1 MPTLAQLSANAAA
14 TMQQEKP
21 IRIGKLS
28 FYPGQLVVVGSRP
41 AMGRTTY
48 LLYLLQQIMEQQP
61 EAGALFFSNEEAAE
75 KVFQKLVCQVSGVRY
90 SELGTTMPDFLS
102 DNSTL
107 NSRNVWIEFANQSLE
122 TTIAQLDKKIEEHAI
137 KYLFIDKLQELDI
150 PSFAGENSPDIT
162 SVIVQLK
169 QLAIKHQLVVFC
181 TCSLTRETEFRE
193 GKMPMFCDLGYSDAI
208 EDVSDIVLLLH
219 RPYFYGISEDENGN
233 DLTYVAEM
241 FVPKNRNGFTGI
253 IRYWFDDR
261 IAQFSTYTGK
271 ITD

>member
-48 LLYLLQQIMEQQP
+48 LLYLLQQIMEQRP
-61 EAGALFFSNEEAAE
+61 EAGALFVSNEEAAE
-75 KVFQKLVCQVSGVRY
+75 KVFQKLGQVSGVRY
-90 SELGTTMPDFLS
+90 SELGAKMAYFLEN
-102 DNSTL
+102 NSL
-107 NSRNVWIEFANQSLE
+107 LKSNNVWIEFANQSLE
-122 TTIAQLDKKIEEHAI
+122 SVIAQLEEKIKEHAI
-137 KYLFIDKLQELDI
+137 KYLFIDI

-162 SVIVQLK
+162 SVVVQLK

-181 TCSLTRETEFRE
+181 TCSLTRETECRE
-193 GKMPMFCDLGYSDAI
+193 GYIPMFRDLGYSSAI
-208 EDVSDIVLLLH
+208 EDVSDLVLLLH
-219 RPYFYGISEDENGN
+219 RPYFYGISEDEMGN
-233 DLTYVAEM
+233 DLTHVAEL
-241 FVPKNRNGFTGI
+241 FVRKNRNGFTGI
-253 IRYWFDDR
+253 IQYWFDDR